1 MVVPRNFVFRIT
13 SFNAAAPGSILLAA
27 KSSDGEEQ
35 RMRMHTDE
43 VDISADLVRRLVADQ
58 FPLLNDHPVTEFE
71 STGTV
76 NAIYRLGNELYVRL
90 PRVERRWA
98 RGLQKELKWL
108 PVLAPGFTLQVPE
121 PVGVGRPTAEYP
133 FTWAIFRWIE
143 GQTYEPGRV
152 DDERQMAAD
161 LAGFIAELRNKELPA
176 IDDET
181 PYGGRPPLVEQD
193 EATRDWIAQAG
204 DLIDGPAVI
213 AVWEDALNGPAWDGT
228 YSWIHSDLAPPNL
241 LVREGRLR
249 AVLDFGATGLGDP
262 ATDLNPAWSIFS
274 EDSRHV
280 FRDLVGADDD
290 TWRRSRG
297 IAISQAVG
305 LVPYYAVTNPALS
318 ALGKRMLREILT
330 DARRNG

>member
-1 MVVPRNFVFRIT
+1 
-13 SFNAAAPGSILLAA
+13 
-27 KSSDGEEQ
+27 
-35 RMRMHTDE
+35 MHADE

-90 PRVERRWA
+90 PRVERWWA

-133 FTWAIFRWIE
+133 FTWAVFRWIE

-181 PYGGRPPLVEQD
+181 PYGGRPPLAEQD

-213 AVWEDALNGPAWDGT
+213 AVWEDALNGPAWDGI

-305 LVPYYAVTNPALS
+305 LVPYYAATNPALS

>member
-1 MVVPRNFVFRIT
+1 MVVPRNFVSRKT
-13 SFNAAAPGSILLAA
+13 SFNAAAPGSILLSA
-27 KSSDGEEQ
+27 KSSDDEDQ

-143 GQTYEPGRV
+143 QGELKLRV
-152 DDERQMAAD
+152 DHAYKLAEAARAHQD
-161 LAGFIAELRNKELPA
+161 L
-176 IDDET
+176 
-181 PYGGRPPLVEQD
+181 
-193 EATRDWIAQAG
+193 
-204 DLIDGPAVI
+204 
-213 AVWEDALNGPAWDGT
+213 
-228 YSWIHSDLAPPNL
+228 
-241 LVREGRLR
+241 EGRLTTGKL
-249 AVLDFGATGLGDP
+249 VL
-262 ATDLNPAWSIFS
+262 
-274 EDSRHV
+274 E
-280 FRDLVGADDD
+280 VG
-290 TWRRSRG
+290 S
-297 IAISQAVG
+297 
-305 LVPYYAVTNPALS
+305 
-318 ALGKRMLREILT
+318 
-330 DARRNG
+330 

>member
-1 MVVPRNFVFRIT
+1 M
-13 SFNAAAPGSILLAA
+13 AASAGSRD
-27 KSSDGEEQ
+27 S
-35 RMRMHTDE
+35 R
-43 VDISADLVRRLVADQ
+43 
-58 FPLLNDHPVTEFE
+58 P
-71 STGTV
+71 
-76 NAIYRLGNELYVRL
+76 
-90 PRVERRWA
+90 
-98 RGLQKELKWL
+98 
-108 PVLAPGFTLQVPE
+108 QVPE
-121 PVGVGRPTAEYP
+121 PGRVPSEADRRVSG

-152 DDERQMAAD
+152 DVDRQMAAA
-161 LAGFIAELRNKELPA
+161 LAGFMAELRNTELPA
-176 IDDET
+176 SDDES
-181 PYGGRPPLVEQD
+181 PYGGRPPLASGKMS
-193 EATRDWIAQAG
+193 ATRDWIAQAG

-213 AVWEDALNGPAWDGT
+213 AVWEKIALNGACGMGLAPTAGST
-228 YSWIHSDLAPPNL
+228 VISAPPNL

-318 ALGKRMLREILT
+318 ALGKRMLREVLT